1 MFYDRIILPDAGDI
15 ILVLRKFAMLQC
27 LRNSF
32 FNVWEGS
39 TMQLNMQFAVGRL
52 QTATL
57 EQQHS
62 TVNIKHN
69 KEDAQQNF
77 QLNYNYCK

>member
-1 MFYDRIILPDAGDI
+1 
-15 ILVLRKFAMLQC
+15 
-27 LRNSF
+27 
-32 FNVWEGS
+32 
-39 TMQLNMQFAVGRL
+39 MQLNMQFAVGRL

-69 KEDAQQNF
+69 KEEAQQNF